1 MVIIYPESSGEYC
14 HSPSLPIPAKALAC
28 LRRLLLRKRMTTI
41 RLLAHDVEK
50 PWGRTDIPSDIAP
63 TYGRRVGEIW
73 FSPPAQSEGP
83 ALPLLVKY
91 IFTSEKLSVQ
101 VHPND
106 AQAQECGLGGG
117 KSECWYILDAE
128 PGARLGIGLTREL
141 TPEALRAAALDG
153 SIEALMD
160 WKPVHPGSFYYIP
173 AGTVHAIGGGVT
185 LVEVQQ
191 NNDVTYRLY
200 DYGRPR
206 ALHLEEAMA
215 VSLVAPYVLPDRVVP
230 ITAQERLVTAGEA
243 PFILDLVQGEAGTG
257 QQMEA
262 EMAWFIPLAG
272 TGTIDGEPWR
282 QGECWLIEGTAS
294 LTIVERMSLLL
305 ARLP

>member
-1 MVIIYPESSGEYC
+1 
-14 HSPSLPIPAKALAC
+14 
-28 LRRLLLRKRMTTI
+28 MTTT
-41 RLLAHDVEK
+41 RLFAHDVEK
-50 PWGRTDIPSDIAP
+50 PWGRTDIPSAIAP
-63 TYGRRVGEIW
+63 TQGRRVGEVW
-73 FSPPAQSEGP
+73 FSAPTPSEGE

-101 VHPND
+101 VHPDD
-106 AQAQECGLGGG
+106 AQARNHGLRGG

-128 PGARLGIGLTREL
+128 PDARLGIGLTREL

-160 WKPVHPGSFYYIP
+160 WKPVRAGSFYYIP

-206 ALHLEEAMA
+206 ALHLEEAIA
-215 VSLVAPYVLPDRVVP
+215 VSATAPYDLPDRVVP
-230 ITAQERLVTAGEA
+230 ITAEERLVSGDGA
-243 PFILDLVQGEAGTG
+243 PFILDLMQGEAKTAQRIEG
-257 QQMEA
+257 
-262 EMAWFIPLAG
+262 EMAWFIPLTG
-272 TGTIDGEPWR
+272 TGMIDGEPWR
-282 QGECWLIEGTAS
+282 QGECWLIQGTAA
-294 LTIVERMSLLL
+294 LTIESTMSALL

>member
-1 MVIIYPESSGEYC
+1 
-14 HSPSLPIPAKALAC
+14 
-28 LRRLLLRKRMTTI
+28 MTTT
-41 RLLAHDVEK
+41 RLLAHTVEK
-50 PWGRTDIPSDIAP
+50 PWGRTDIPSHIAP
-63 TYGRRVGEIW
+63 ADGGRIGEVW
-73 FSPPAQSEGP
+73 FSPPKGTGAEQSP
-83 ALPLLVKY
+83 PLLVKY

-106 AQAQECGLGGG
+106 AQARRQGLAGG

-128 PGARLGIGLTREL
+128 PDARLGIGLMRDL

-153 SIEALMD
+153 SIEGLMD
-160 WKPVHPGSFYYIP
+160 WKPVTAGSFYYIP

-206 ALHLEEAMA
+206 ELHLEEAMA
-215 VSLVAPYVLPDRVVP
+215 VSVAAPYTMPDRVVP
-230 ITAQERLVTAGEA
+230 ITAEEGLVTGPGTPFVLDMVQAA
-243 PFILDLVQGEAGTG
+243 PGTG
-257 QQMEA
+257 LEA
-262 EMAWFIPLAG
+262 KGEMLWFVPLAG
-272 TGTIDGEPWR
+272 SGTIDGTPWQ
-282 QGECWLIEGTAS
+282 QGECWLIEEGAAITAQAH
-294 LTIVERMSLLL
+294 MSALL